1 MSIVANWTRK
11 WAEERN
17 QPFLFHTQ
25 TTSTNDEAKEYLFDE
40 KKYKNFLFITESQ
53 TRGRGRKNR
62 KWINSDMMV
71 SWSYS
76 LKKAPQPITVDL
88 MGQAL
93 CTALSKSWPDCSFKI
108 KKPNDIY
115 IEDKKL
121 AGLLIEVVN
130 KGKLH
135 QLVIGVG
142 MNVFTHPSSSLF
154 THLQEHVKKAKI
166 TEKKWMLF
174 MDEWYKTINK
184 QVIKCITS
192 SADLS

>member
-1 MSIVANWTRK
+1 MSLVARWTRK

-40 KKYKNFLFITESQ
+40 KKYKNFLFIAESQ

-62 KWINSDMMV
+62 KWINSDMMI

-88 MGQAL
+88 MGQVL
-93 CTALSKSWPDCSFKI
+93 CTALSKSWPDCPFTI

-121 AGLLIEVVN
+121 AGLLVEVVN
-130 KGKLH
+130 KGNLH

-142 MNVFTHPSSSLF
+142 MNVFTHPPSHLF
-154 THLQEHVKKAKI
+154 THLQEHVTKENI

-174 MDEWYKTINK
+174 LDEWYKNINA
-184 QVIKCITS
+184 QVKMCVIS
-192 SADLS
+192 SMEMS